1 MAGVSRTI
9 AVYTSIFVAHDY
21 VVVACAHD
29 GDRVVYTTA
38 VSDEGTR
45 WTVSGQL
52 ARGGRGADR
61 RNGSCGTKT
70 RELFKFADGSSS
82 TASFLRG
89 PVLDRTKES
98 GEGES

>member
-1 MAGVSRTI
+1 VSRTI

-61 RNGSCGTKT
+61 RNGSCGTRT
-70 RELFKFADGSSS
+70 REQFADGSSS
-82 TASFLRG
+82 TGFFFFV
-89 PVLDRTKES
+89 VLERTKES
-98 GEGES
+98 GEGEC